1 MYIESDGN
9 VSKAKI
15 YDLVKRSVD
24 SKKLKKVLIL
34 PPDYTRKYS
43 YAGEITAMYYDILK
57 DSCQV
62 DIMPALGTHEPMT
75 KEQAE
80 AFFGEKI
87 PYDKLIVHNWKTDV
101 TKIGEIPADF
111 VKSVSG

>member
-9 VSKAKI
+9 ISKTKI
-15 YDLVKRSVD
+15 YDLVKKSVEG
-24 SKKLKKVLIL
+24 KNLKKILLL

-43 YAGEITAMYYDILK
+43 YAGEITAMYYEILK
-57 DSCQV
+57 EHCQV

-75 KEQAE
+75 REQSA

-87 PYDKLIVHNWKTDV
+87 PFEKLETAPKRQKHPDR
-101 TKIGEIPADF
+101 
-111 VKSVSG
+111 KSW